1 VLTWRSARPQA
12 RASGC
17 PPGGF
22 DDRRRGLQAA
32 GAAGGGRLRP
42 GCADSAGE
50 AAGSARPLLL
60 SGGQIVTVDQLAELL
75 WSTSPPP
82 SATITIQN
90 YVRRLRLAL
99 GAAGRDRIVTQPGGY
114 VIRLEPGELDV
125 ITMEQELAAARRSAR
140 DSAWPL
146 AAGHAAAALALWR
159 GEPLSGVDVPLLAL
173 QEIPR
178 LAELRLQAQE
188 LRIEADLRMGRDA
201 ELLTELRQLTRTAP
215 LREHL
220 HALLIRTLYLSER
233 RAEALEAYQAARDV
247 LIEGGSARQKAGP
260 SAHLQLLRILRSGPG
275 SQARR
280 AQLPDRSGRHSR
292 AGGTAGRRPA
302 PHRRSPGHSRGGPCS
317 ACWRCHRH
325 LGGPREP
332 AHAPAIQVVSALALL
347 AACLLAFL
355 AASALAIATVPKA
368 LMIIRVEGRSMSPT
382 YEDQQRL
389 LVRRGH
395 RCRRHDVVVFSTS
408 RWDIPAVPA
417 MLVKRVAAVP
427 GDTIPVDMASVTSDT
442 HVPTGMVLVRGDNG
456 ESLDSG
462 RLGYVP
468 ASSIIGV
475 VLTRLAA
482 PQ

>member
-1 VLTWRSARPQA
+1 MRTFRQLSSFPNLVLTWRSARPQA

-220 HALLIRTLYLSER
+220 HALSHPDAVLV
-233 RAEALEAYQAARDV
+233 RA
-247 LIEGGSARQKAGP
+247 AG
-260 SAHLQLLRILRSGPG
+260 
-275 SQARR
+275 
-280 AQLPDRSGRHSR
+280 
-292 AGGTAGRRPA
+292 
-302 PHRRSPGHSRGGPCS
+302 RSPGGIPGRPRRPHRGRQCS
-317 ACWRCHRH
+317 
-325 LGGPREP
+325 P
-332 AHAPAIQVVSALALL
+332 
-347 AACLLAFL
+347 
-355 AASALAIATVPKA
+355 
-368 LMIIRVEGRSMSPT
+368 EGRAVSPSAT
-382 YEDQQRL
+382 ASDPPQRPWEP
-389 LVRRGH
+389 G
-395 RCRRHDVVVFSTS
+395 TS
-408 RWDIPAVPA
+408 CATA
-417 MLVKRVAAVP
+417 
-427 GDTIPVDMASVTSDT
+427 
-442 HVPTGMVLVRGDNG
+442 
-456 ESLDSG
+456 
-462 RLGYVP
+462 
-468 ASSIIGV
+468 
-475 VLTRLAA
+475 
-482 PQ
+482 